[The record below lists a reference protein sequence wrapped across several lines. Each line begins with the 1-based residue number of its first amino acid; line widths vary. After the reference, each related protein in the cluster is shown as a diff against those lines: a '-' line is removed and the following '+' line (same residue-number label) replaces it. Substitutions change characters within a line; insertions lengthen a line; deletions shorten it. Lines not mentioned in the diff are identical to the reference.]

1 MEKFLFLILV
11 SSFSVKAT
19 SYIDFVDVVQKRCN
33 LPNTLVI
40 KKSYLSLMKDPKDC
54 ENSFIINLLNTCTPL
69 TCDELISEFSLA
81 QGEKSGNIIGGRQ

>member
-1 MEKFLFLILV
+1 
-11 SSFSVKAT
+11 
-19 SYIDFVDVVQKRCN
+19 
-33 LPNTLVI
+33 
-40 KKSYLSLMKDPKDC
+40 MKDPKDC